1 VDGSQGKSAGEAGQ
15 EDVDMSEDEPR
26 FTNTSRVLF
35 RASDLL
41 PPSPASRPGSPAPAG
56 DDDIGCGDDEVEA
69 EVGTAPGED
78 EIVPVDAPQ
87 ALFPTTQL
95 CFDDNFGP
103 GRIWTPVNLRGD
115 ADPHWREVPHNPDHP
130 VSFQPAFFA
139 APSDASASPG
149 VMEIPNSR

>member
-41 PPSPASRPGSPAPAG
+41 PPSPASRSGSPAPEV
-56 DDDIGCGDDEVEA
+56 DDDIGSGDDGVEVEV
-69 EVGTAPGED
+69 ETPAPGED
-78 EIVPVDAPQ
+78 EIVAADGPQ

-95 CFDDNFGP
+95 CFDDEFGP

-130 VSFQPAFFA
+130 VSF
-139 APSDASASPG
+139 SP
-149 VMEIPNSR
+149 PFSLHR